1 MKFPET
7 FLPRLLLLAGLFLIC
22 TCGFCA
28 CSGTAPA
35 GTVPADPAVT
45 AETDPNEKIAI
56 QYKVCRTGGGN
67 IEGWTSQHGLPG
79 ETTPQTVT
87 ANPKF
92 GYIFTGW
99 SDGVTEASRNDIFGT
114 EDTVITANFSFDR
127 KNLPI
132 LSITTDNGHDVTSKD
147 EYIGATV
154 SICNTGNVDW
164 ELSGADAEIRGR
176 GNGTWTY
183 DKKSYRLRFARKQN
197 LLGLGEAEDRTWI
210 LMANHADRSMLRNY
224 LAVDLANRLPGIG
237 YNNHCTHVEVY
248 LNGKYHGVYLLAEQL
263 QVDAHRVDIGQDT
276 LTDPEA
282 ADAGFFVEMD
292 EYAMDDPADAEQS
305 FYVEGKAYQIKSEV
319 LNDAQFDYIRDYI
332 TQVDAAIREGD
343 RETLE
348 SLVDIDSFVDGYLLE
363 EFFKNLDA
371 GWSSFYMHKKPGDK
385 MVFGPFWDFD
395 LAAGNNISL
404 DTGAPEGIYVGRELG
419 FTQRHVWYTRITQ
432 YEWFRE
438 LAIAR
443 WDEILPYVNETIAV
457 AESFLQFPTDAF
469 DRNYEIWPM
478 TEQLWHFPD
487 EIRAFT
493 TGEEPVADLCDWLVT
508 RRDWLDAYFDTEDA
522 LVFEDVRPH
531 RGPRR

>member
-1 MKFPET
+1 MKFQET

-197 LLGLGEAEDRTWI
+197 LLGNIHDFMEA
-210 LMANHADRSMLRNY
+210 
-224 LAVDLANRLPGIG
+224 
-237 YNNHCTHVEVY
+237 
-248 LNGKYHGVYLLAEQL
+248 
-263 QVDAHRVDIGQDT
+263 
-276 LTDPEA
+276 
-282 ADAGFFVEMD
+282 
-292 EYAMDDPADAEQS
+292 
-305 FYVEGKAYQIKSEV
+305 
-319 LNDAQFDYIRDYI
+319 
-332 TQVDAAIREGD
+332 
-343 RETLE
+343 
-348 SLVDIDSFVDGYLLE
+348 
-363 EFFKNLDA
+363 
-371 GWSSFYMHKKPGDK
+371 
-385 MVFGPFWDFD
+385 
-395 LAAGNNISL
+395 
-404 DTGAPEGIYVGRELG
+404 
-419 FTQRHVWYTRITQ
+419 
-432 YEWFRE
+432 
-438 LAIAR
+438 
-443 WDEILPYVNETIAV
+443 
-457 AESFLQFPTDAF
+457 
-469 DRNYEIWPM
+469 
-478 TEQLWHFPD
+478 
-487 EIRAFT
+487 
-493 TGEEPVADLCDWLVT
+493 
-508 RRDWLDAYFDTEDA
+508 
-522 LVFEDVRPH
+522 
-531 RGPRR
+531 